1 MMTLA
6 ACILLTVA
14 LLAFVFWPERNP
26 FLQRTKTRVDYL
38 RERKEVI
45 YDNLRDL
52 NFEYRAGK
60 YPEEDYAAQRAAL
73 ENEAANVIAEIE
85 VLDRTS
91 SAPAARASSTR

>member
-1 MMTLA
+1 MTTILA
-6 ACILLTVA
+6 CSILTLA
-14 LLAFVFWPERNP
+14 LLAFIFWPERNP
-26 FLQRTKTRVDYL
+26 FVQRTKTRLDYL

-45 YDNLRDL
+45 YENLRDL

-85 VLDRTS
+85 VLERTAERS
-91 SAPAARASSTR
+91 IPATLRRS